1 MQAHL
6 IGGIPVTEVE
16 AQRAIFAKFDL
27 KITDVF
33 VPTREGYYDF
43 ATVITDKA
51 AIKTTV
57 EQLPAII
64 ATQNHINQHLQEWW
78 QIARDDFAKLHGK
91 QQSLPQVRKELLTS
105 LKSRLLPLNVFDEY
119 QTAGIF
125 VNWWQTIRYDLKTIV
140 STGWHHGLIPDEYL
154 IAAFFQADAD
164 QIATLETKIS
174 EAQSELAEA
183 IESVDYEADEN
194 EAENISASVIKA
206 FLKQQLDDLKNSVDS
221 SAVAERETYH
231 AQQKAIEKAESKL
244 KEFKAQLKTA
254 QQTLEIKVSIKRI
267 GADEEIADTTAL
279 LKQLELL
286 LIEAENDKKRL
297 TALNK
302 DKARLQARLD
312 SINALIVEVGES
324 LTEDEAKQLI
334 LKKLYDLMSSELARY
349 LNAEKRAL
357 LAVLENWFD
366 KYAVSMQALEQQR
379 ATTLT
384 ELNGF
389 LTSLG
394 YLK

>member
-1 MQAHL
+1 M
-6 IGGIPVTEVE
+6 
-16 AQRAIFAKFDL
+16 
-27 KITDVF
+27 
-33 VPTREGYYDF
+33 PTREGYYDF

-194 EAENISASVIKA
+194 EAENISASVIA
-206 FLKQQLDDLKNSVDS
+206 NP
-221 SAVAERETYH
+221 
-231 AQQKAIEKAESKL
+231 I
-244 KEFKAQLKTA
+244 
-254 QQTLEIKVSIKRI
+254 
-267 GADEEIADTTAL
+267 
-279 LKQLELL
+279 
-286 LIEAENDKKRL
+286 
-297 TALNK
+297 
-302 DKARLQARLD
+302 
-312 SINALIVEVGES
+312 
-324 LTEDEAKQLI
+324 
-334 LKKLYDLMSSELARY
+334 
-349 LNAEKRAL
+349 
-357 LAVLENWFD
+357 
-366 KYAVSMQALEQQR
+366 
-379 ATTLT
+379 
-384 ELNGF
+384 
-389 LTSLG
+389 
-394 YLK
+394 

>member
-1 MQAHL
+1 
-6 IGGIPVTEVE
+6 
-16 AQRAIFAKFDL
+16 
-27 KITDVF
+27 
-33 VPTREGYYDF
+33 
-43 ATVITDKA
+43 
-51 AIKTTV
+51 
-57 EQLPAII
+57 
-64 ATQNHINQHLQEWW
+64 
-78 QIARDDFAKLHGK
+78 
-91 QQSLPQVRKELLTS
+91 
-105 LKSRLLPLNVFDEY
+105 
-119 QTAGIF
+119 
-125 VNWWQTIRYDLKTIV
+125 
-140 STGWHHGLIPDEYL
+140 L

-183 IESVDYEADEN
+183 IEAVDYEADES
-194 EAENISASVIKA
+194 EAENLSASVIKA

-254 QQTLEIKVSIKRI
+254 QQKLEIKLSIKRI
-267 GADEEIADTTAL
+267 GADEEIADTNAL
-279 LKQLELL
+279 LEQLEPLL
-286 LIEAENDKKRL
+286 LEAENDKKRL

-312 SINALIVEVGES
+312 SINALIVEVGEP

-379 ATTLT
+379 ATTLN
-384 ELNGF
+384 ELNRF